1 MDVREL
7 KEILKRI
14 EELYA
19 AGGASTAAND
29 LRAVARLLEGY
40 EDKSVETFIRETSGS
55 LDRPVERERLP
66 APFADELIAMYSRR
80 LLTAGIDQAAFDEA
94 LKELDESEAGKN
106 EWAAIANRYRNAPTK
121 RTPCLQVQ
129 IYPRC
134 SDGNTRRPY
143 RTTGSEQ
150 QALDHRSA
158 HEVAPS
164 GLIHEG
170 AHRPGRSLGR
180 TPAHVLAFR

>member
-40 EDKSVETFIRETSGS
+40 EDKSVETFIRDTSAS

-66 APFADELIAMYSRR
+66 APFADELIAMYSQR

-94 LKELDESEAGKN
+94 LKDLDESEAGKD

-121 RTPCLQVQ
+121 RTHVYKFKSIRDARTAIRDAFIERREARSKRGIIDRLTRW
-129 IYPRC
+129 PRA
-134 SDGNTRRPY
+134 G
-143 RTTGSEQ
+143 
-150 QALDHRSA
+150 
-158 HEVAPS
+158 
-164 GLIHEG
+164 
-170 AHRPGRSLGR
+170 
-180 TPAHVLAFR
+180 